1 MRIIWVTVRKRA
13 FLPESN
19 FLLHPV
25 TLPYFSLW
33 HWSFLVTFDAF
44 LFLSP
49 AENANFTRAE
59 PQCCSTMSPKYLYNE
74 WLTAGTEQAHRYLLN
89 IHTGTHTHTNTQD
102 TPHYSNS
109 LYNLN
114 KIGQSKR
121 SGNLKGKQKRTHS
134 WPCSPL
140 TWIKWVWNE
149 CPRVTEGETVFMQS
163 PSLPAQILKGSGGTK
178 DRPGGHCNLLC
189 DQNPPSL
196 AWVWPGVGRAEWCL
210 PAVRGWDNE
219 K

>member
-1 MRIIWVTVRKRA
+1 MLSCFCLQQRMQTS
-13 FLPESN
+13 PEQ
-19 FLLHPV
+19 
-25 TLPYFSLW
+25 SL
-33 HWSFLVTFDAF
+33 SVVQPCP
-44 LFLSP
+44 LS
-49 AENANFTRAE
+49 T
-59 PQCCSTMSPKYLYNE
+59 CTMNDWQLAQN
-74 WLTAGTEQAHRYLLN
+74 R
-89 IHTGTHTHTNTQD
+89 HTGIYWIYTQAHTHTNTQD